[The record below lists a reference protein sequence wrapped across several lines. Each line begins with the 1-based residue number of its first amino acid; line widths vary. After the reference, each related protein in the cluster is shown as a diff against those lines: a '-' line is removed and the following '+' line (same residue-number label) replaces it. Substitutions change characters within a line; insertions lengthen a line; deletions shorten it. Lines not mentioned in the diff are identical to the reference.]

1 MALSRML
8 KQVTK
13 LKFNVDIA
21 TLVTQAD
28 DLSTFLK
35 AAIAADLVETLKGQS
50 PLTIFAPDNEAFSN
64 VPAGTLDSVLN
75 DKEQLTNVLTYH
87 VVGGTHLAADLAKQ
101 KTLKTVQGGML
112 DVHEHHWLRHGIKIN
127 DAIVLDAN
135 LECTNGVI
143 HIIDAVLMPK

>member
-1 MALSRML
+1 MALSRII

-35 AAIAADLVETLKGQS
+35 AAISGDLVETLKGQN

-64 VPAGTLDSVLN
+64 VPAGTLDSLLN
-75 DKEQLTNVLTYH
+75 NKEQLTDVLTYH
-87 VVGGTHLAADLAKQ
+87 VVAGKHFAADLAKQ
-101 KTLKTVQGGML
+101 ETLLTVQGGML
-112 DVHEHHWLRHGIKIN
+112 EVHEHHWLRHGITIN
-127 DAIVLDAN
+127 DAVVKDAN

-143 HIIDAVLMPK
+143 HIIDTVLMPK

>member
-1 MALSRML
+1 MALSRII

-35 AAIAADLVETLKGQS
+35 AAISGDLVETLKGQN

-64 VPAGTLDSVLN
+64 VPAGTLDSLLN
-75 DKEQLTNVLTYH
+75 NKEQLTDVLTYH
-87 VVGGTHLAADLAKQ
+87 VVAGKHFAADLAKQ
-101 KTLKTVQGGML
+101 ETLKTVQGGML
-112 DVHEHHWLRHGIKIN
+112 EVHEHHWLRHGITIN
-127 DAIVLDAN
+127 DAVVKDAN
-135 LECTNGVI
+135 LECANGVV
-143 HIIDAVLMPK
+143 HIIDTVLMPK

>member
-1 MALSRML
+1 M
-8 KQVTK
+8 TK

-64 VPAGTLDSVLN
+64 VPAGTLDSLLK
-75 DKEQLTNVLTYH
+75 DKEQLTSVLTYH
-87 VVGGTHLAADLAKQ
+87 VVAGKHFAADLAKQ
-101 KTLKTVQGGML
+101 QTLLTVQGDML
-112 DVHEHHWLRHGIKIN
+112 EVHEHHWLRHGIKIN
-127 DAIVLDAN
+127 DAAVKEAN
-135 LECTNGVI
+135 LECTNGVV

>member
-21 TLVTQAD
+21 TLVTEAA
-28 DLSTFLK
+28 DLSNFLK
-35 AAIAADLVETLKGQS
+35 AAIAGDLVETLKGQS

-64 VPAGTLDSVLN
+64 VPAGTLDSLLN
-75 DKEQLTNVLTYH
+75 NKEQLTSVLTYH
-87 VVGGTHLAADLAKQ
+87 VVAGKHLAADLAKQ
-101 KTLKTVQGGML
+101 ETLLTVQGGML
-112 DVHEHHWLRHGIKIN
+112 EVHEHHWLRHGITIN
-127 DAIVLDAN
+127 DAVVKDAN
-135 LECTNGVI
+135 LECTNGVV

>member
-1 MALSRML
+1 MALSRII

-35 AAIAADLVETLKGQS
+35 AAISGDLVETLKGQN

-64 VPAGTLDSVLN
+64 VPAGTLDSLLN
-75 DKEQLTNVLTYH
+75 NKEQLTDVLTYH
-87 VVGGTHLAADLAKQ
+87 VVAGKHFAADLAKQ
-101 KTLKTVQGGML
+101 ETLLTVQGGML
-112 DVHEHHWLRHGIKIN
+112 EVHEHHWLRHGITIN
-127 DAIVLDAN
+127 DAVVKEAN

-143 HIIDAVLMPK
+143 HIIDTVLMPK